1 MPEYLF
7 VKYPLPRRVL
17 VDGVDQGPV
26 NELLELE
33 AGQHTASLVGPFDFS
48 PDQYIVWL
56 ANTDPLDPVTVS
68 FNPK

>member
-33 AGQHTASLVGPFDFS
+33 AGQHSASLVGPVDFS

-56 ANTDPLDPVTVS
+56 ANTDPLDPVMVS
-68 FNPK
+68 FTPK